1 MIVLSDIHANLE
13 ALEAVLA
20 DIRATG
26 AQGPMVFLGDMV
38 GYGADP
44 EAVVRRVR
52 ALGALAV
59 QGNHEAGVSD
69 EGRARR
75 FNPVAW
81 DVVRWTR
88 EHLSSESREWLAGLP
103 RFLSLDGC
111 RLVHGMPPQS
121 VDKYLFQTEEADV
134 RAIMGNLQEPVSF
147 VGHTHL
153 LRLVSLGPGDEYS
166 SKRLVCGVR
175 VLEPGAR
182 HMVNCGAVGQPRDGD
197 CHAKY
202 VVYDPAAR
210 ELEVRYVAYD
220 ALGAARKIIAAGLPA
235 AYAER
240 LTDEPL

>member
-1 MIVLSDIHANLE
+1 MIVLSDIHGNLE

-20 DIRATG
+20 DVRACG

-52 ALGALAV
+52 SLEALAV
-59 QGNHEAGVSD
+59 LGNHEAGVID
-69 EGRARR
+69 AGRARH
-75 FNPVAW
+75 FNPMAW
-81 DVVRWTR
+81 EIVRWTR
-88 EHLSSESREWLAGLP
+88 RQLSAESRQWIAGLP
-103 RFLSLDGC
+103 RFLSLEGC

-121 VDKYLFQTEEADV
+121 VEDYLFQAGEPSV
-134 RAIMGNLQEPVSF
+134 RAIMENLEEPVSF

-153 LRLVSLGPGDEYS
+153 LRLVNLGADGEYAS
-166 SKRLVCGVR
+166 MRLERGAR

-182 HMVNCGAVGQPRDGD
+182 HLVNCGAVGQPRDGD

-202 VVYDPAAR
+202 VLYDPATRA
-210 ELEVRYVAYD
+210 LEVRFVEYD

-235 AYAER
+235 VYAER